1 MGLEN
6 VNFGR
11 LDTINRSL
19 SFNTRPDQQI
29 LDNLVREATCDGQI
43 ADFVPIYPF
52 NQEDLRLRGK
62 VFSTVLE
69 TYKDF
74 LPKDQE
80 TVSGQLERAFY
91 LAECAHQRQKRQSGE
106 NYIQHCLS
114 VAQILAELGMPYQVV
129 IAGLLHDTLEDTDL
143 TGENIEKVFGRDG
156 KEIRILVEGCRN
168 SEWDVTEEDAASTI
182 PDYEK
187 LNQEQ
192 QRAVIKEAFDTLTLT
207 KLLRQFL
214 PKTLLSRD
222 RDPRIPF
229 IKLAD
234 RLHNLRTILGVTD
247 ERKRRKK
254 AEETLEYYVPLA
266 RVLGWQPLATELEDL
281 CFEVL
286 EPEKYRMVRG
296 LFFKFLRKPFT
307 YESEDPYRHTKFVN
321 AMKDAFKET
330 TKGLEGLIN
339 SEPAF
344 FEFPGIH
351 AFYKS
356 WLLEN
361 VKRGFL
367 KPSDY
372 LPEVKIIIS
381 AGHTSEKLVKS
392 TADLVLRMI
401 KMGYI
406 PETPS
411 PNHFEVSEGDITF
424 LFKSRKHPKKLKVL
438 FVTHGKFEYENR
450 AVSDLYAVRKI
461 HNEGAA
467 DKLSEI
473 SRDIDILLSSQERG
487 ERLDVLAKVLGGL
500 KYRLENGREI
510 WMPRDT
516 NYAVYAYS
524 LLGGNVTSLEN
535 ILVDEK
541 PIHPDFV
548 NRPISHSPIRLV
560 YYDNKNPY
568 SMISPSWLSA
578 SDDPDYLMLI
588 GDHLERKLGFFK
600 ESNKASEWEKEIRDI
615 GVEKFARRLR
625 NRPLV
630 INLAYF
636 QRSLQELG
644 YDGKDNYASFFKD
657 IAYGRIPGET
667 VEQITQRFPLKGTD
681 EWGRYT
687 EFVENQKR
695 ESSGKKR
702 KKHRRR

>member
-11 LDTINRSL
+11 LDTINREI

-29 LDNLVREATCDGQI
+29 LDNLVREATYDGQI

-69 TYKDF
+69 TYKDV

-80 TVSGQLERAFY
+80 FIAGQLERAFY
-91 LAECAHQRQKRQSGE
+91 LAECAHQNQRRQSGE

-114 VAQILAELGMPYQVV
+114 VAQILADLHLPYQVV

-156 KEIRILVEGCRN
+156 AEIRLLVEGCRN
-168 SEWDVTEEDAASTI
+168 SEWDVLEEEVVRTI
-182 PDYEK
+182 PDYVNLSQEK
-187 LNQEQ
+187 R
-192 QRAVIKEAFDTLTLT
+192 RAVIKEAFDTLTLT

-222 RDPRIPF
+222 RDPSIPF
-229 IKLAD
+229 LRRAY
-234 RLHNLRTILGVTD
+234 RLHNLRTIWGVTD

-266 RVLGWQPLATELEDL
+266 RVLGWQSLATELEDL

-296 LFFKFLRKPFT
+296 LFFKFLRKPFK

-321 AMKDAFKET
+321 AMKDAFKEMT
-330 TKGLEGLIN
+330 NGLIDLVG
-339 SEPAF
+339 SKSAF
-344 FEFPGIH
+344 FEFPGMYV
-351 AFYKS
+351 FYKS

-367 KPSDY
+367 NPSDY
-372 LPEVKIIIS
+372 LPEIKIIIME
-381 AGHTSEKLVKS
+381 GQVKETLLTS
-392 TADLVLRMI
+392 TADLVIRMMR
-401 KMGYI
+401 KGYYH
-406 PETPS
+406 ELPS
-411 PNHFEVSEGDITF
+411 TSEDKVFEGDISF
-424 LFKSRKHPKKLKVL
+424 LFKSRKHPKKLKVV
-438 FVTHGKFEYENR
+438 FVTQRKSEYENR
-450 AVSDLYAVRKI
+450 AVSDLFAVGKRI
-461 HNEGAA
+461 NEGAA

-500 KYRLENGREI
+500 KYRLENGKEI

-524 LLGGNVTSLEN
+524 LLERNVTSLGD

-541 PIHPDFV
+541 PIPPDFV
-548 NRPISHSPIRLV
+548 NRPISHRPIRLV
-560 YYDNKNPY
+560 YYDNENPY
-568 SMISPSWLSA
+568 SMIFPSWLAA
-578 SDDPDYLMLI
+578 SDDPNYLMLI
-588 GDHLERKLGFFK
+588 GDHLEKKLGFFK
-600 ESNKASEWEKEIRDI
+600 ESYKTSEWEKEIRDI
-615 GVEKFARRLR
+615 GEEKFARRLR
-625 NRPLV
+625 NRPLI

-667 VEQITQRFPLKGTD
+667 VEQIIQRFPLKGTD
-681 EWGRYT
+681 DWRRYT

-695 ESSGKKR
+695 EGSGKKR